1 VEQTKDIIYI
11 PFWIAGMLQRNN
23 LPVSDILN
31 LRKMAQFLSAQE
43 RANLVLF
50 QNFDPFTVK
59 SQGGRNYPTYGS
71 GMSRDTSITN
81 GLGYNPLLSV
91 WRKSIANSTDAN
103 DKQLLADIVTAEDL
117 SYGAVTENEVAER
130 FDPENGARVNHTHP
144 FITYDVER
152 EALIVE
158 VFPAFFDTAQY
169 SKHVFA
175 LCTAVLKVLYVYNT
189 PSAGCQSPYFRKYL
203 ESLV

>member
-1 VEQTKDIIYI
+1 MEQNKDIIYI

-50 QNFDPFTVK
+50 QNFNPFTVVTK
-59 SQGGRNYPTYGS
+59 GGRNYPTYGS
-71 GMSRDTSITN
+71 GLSRDTSITQ

-91 WRKSIANSTDAN
+91 WRKSVANSADAN
-103 DKQLLADIVTAEDL
+103 DKQLLQMCTAAEDL

-130 FDPENGARVNHTHP
+130 FDPENGARVHHTHP

-158 VFPAFFDTAQY
+158 VFPAFFEAEHY
-169 SKHVFA
+169 GKHVSA

-203 ESLV
+203 ETLV